1 MNRSKLISYVFP
13 HTIEEG
19 RTRLGQKYEINLE
32 NGSKVLNSEHANY
45 SFGSLHRIML
55 KGITEVLRH
64 SKPARILMLGLGAG
78 SALEILRKKCRW
90 DYRVTAVELDAD
102 LISLARKHFDLEAHR
117 NLDII
122 NGDAAL
128 QVTGLPEASF
138 DLIIDDVFWD
148 NNIPEFCTG
157 RDYLA
162 QCKKLLV
169 PGGTYMRNTM
179 PGSGFDPAAYET
191 LLASLF
197 SEHYA
202 LTDKEYGNRIYFCK
216 P

>member
-1 MNRSKLISYVFP
+1 M
-13 HTIEEG
+13 
-19 RTRLGQKYEINLE
+19 GQKYEVNME

-55 KGITEVLRH
+55 KGISEVLRH
-64 SKPARILMLGLGAG
+64 QKPARILMLGLGAG

-102 LISLARKHFDLEAHR
+102 LISVARQHFGLETHP
-117 NLDII
+117 NLEII

-128 QVTGLPEASF
+128 HAATLPGATF
-138 DLIIDDVFWD
+138 DLIVDDVFWD
-148 NNIPEFCTG
+148 HNIPEFCTG
-157 RDYLA
+157 REYLA
-162 QCKKLLV
+162 HCKRLLL

-179 PGSGFDPAAYET
+179 PGGGFDPIAYEAV
-191 LLASLF
+191 LASVF
-197 SEHYA
+197 SEYYT